1 MSDIFEQVENLLN
14 RIEKRDYENRYKH
27 LLDEAYILEELSK
40 RYINC
45 IQLNKWE
52 LANDLLSQISRLVI
66 LMNSE

>member
-27 LLDEAYILEELSK
+27 LLDEAYVLEELSK

>member
-1 MSDIFEQVENLLN
+1 MSDIFEQVENLLD